1 MTPTLFT
8 TCNTLNVTARDSQS
22 LRSVQPRTGGLGA
35 AELSPEGAVIAW
47 GGPALH
53 TL

>member
-8 TCNTLNVTARDSQS
+8 TCNTLPPV
-22 LRSVQPRTGGLGA
+22 
-35 AELSPEGAVIAW
+35 GAVFAW

>member
-1 MTPTLFT
+1 MTLTLFT
-8 TCNTLNVTARDSQS
+8 ARHA
-22 LRSVQPRTGGLGA
+22 LLP
-35 AELSPEGAVIAW
+35 ELAVFAW

>member
-8 TCNTLNVTARDSQS
+8 ARHA
-22 LRSVQPRTGGLGA
+22 LL
-35 AELSPEGAVIAW
+35 PERPVFAW